1 MADYPEDFLKAVND
15 LIDNWEGG
23 YVDDPADPGGRTKY
37 GISQRSY
44 PDLDV
49 RNLTKD
55 NAIDIYWRDFWDKYK
70 LDEKVNDPVM
80 RAKVF
85 NMGVLMGMLTALGL
99 ALGCDNVEEY
109 KQVCERHFQAI
120 VIKRPSEGKF
130 LAGWTRRALA

>member
-55 NAIDIYWRDFWDKYK
+55 NAIDIYWRDFWDKYR
-70 LDEKVNDPVM
+70 LDTDVAAAI
-80 RAKVF
+80 RGKVF
-85 NMGVLMGMLTALGL
+85 NMMVLMGPLPALSL
-99 ALGCDNVEEY
+99 AKKATSLDDYRQKCVH
-109 KQVCERHFQAI
+109 HFEA
-120 VIKRPSEGKF
+120 VAAMHPMCAKYLK
-130 LAGWTRRALA
+130 GWTRRAMA